1 MVKNN
6 RYKDTPYASQYKNF
20 KRTRLSEN
28 CEINAVYK
36 EKKMRKSKYL
46 VQTME
51 TDPLK
56 IKKLKEG
63 PKL

>member
-1 MVKNN
+1 MLFIKMM
-6 RYKDTPYASQYKNF
+6 
-20 KRTRLSEN
+20 EN
-28 CEINAVYK
+28 
-36 EKKMRKSKYL
+36 KMRKSKYL

-56 IKKLKEG
+56 TKKLNEG